1 MNDVEFD
8 VYQNTILRGRN
19 LKLLRKIK
27 DGSCDS
33 FVGRHETFN
42 KDVFVKFVPIPYDQE
57 KSVEAE
63 VNALVCLRD
72 KKHVVNVIDAFYDKA
87 TDSYLVIITDY
98 LPGQTLDKACGL
110 NGISVHKAMDIVSDI
125 LCGLSS
131 FHKDGLVHRDL
142 KLENIILVEG
152 SPVIVDLG
160 SVKKVDSKVC
170 EDDPITFLYRS
181 PEIFHELKYGY
192 KSDLYQVGLLLF
204 QLINGKLPLEYEAYA
219 RASKK
224 GFDENNVIK
233 QGKAQIVKM
242 ASQGKL
248 VEIIDE
254 SPVYCSQIS
263 RIVSNALTLRYKT
276 VDHFYKDVYKVKSSI
291 PDWSASNTTSKDYV
305 CEGWRNGK
313 YKIVPEPEGFRI
325 VKIGIF
331 RNRDL
336 RTVANKN
343 ELNRYFRQMK

>member
-1 MNDVEFD
+1 MSDVEFD

-19 LKLLRKIK
+19 IKLLRKIA

-33 FVGRHETFN
+33 FVGRHETFK

-57 KSVEAE
+57 KSIEAE
-63 VNALVCLRD
+63 VNALVRLRD

-98 LPGQTLDKACGL
+98 LSGPTLDRMCGL
-110 NGISVHKAMDIVSDI
+110 NGISVHKAMDIISGV
-125 LCGLSS
+125 LCGLGS
-131 FHKDGLVHRDL
+131 FHNNGLVHRDL
-142 KLENIILVEG
+142 KLENVIFEAG
-152 SPVIVDLG
+152 SPVIVDFG
-160 SVKKVDSKVC
+160 SVKKADSKVV

-181 PEIFHELKYGY
+181 PEVFYELKYGY

-219 RASKK
+219 RTSKK
-224 GFDENNVIK
+224 GYDEKNVIK

-242 ASQGKL
+242 ASQGKI

-263 RIVSNALTLRYKT
+263 KIVSNALALRYKT
-276 VDHFYKDVYKVKSSI
+276 VDHFYKDVYNAKSSI
-291 PDWSASNTTSKDYV
+291 PDWSALNSTIKDYA

-313 YKIVPEPEGFRI
+313 YKIAPEAEGFRI
-325 VKIGIF
+325 FKIGIF

-336 RTVANKN
+336 GTVASKN
-343 ELNRYFRQMK
+343 ELNKYFRQMK